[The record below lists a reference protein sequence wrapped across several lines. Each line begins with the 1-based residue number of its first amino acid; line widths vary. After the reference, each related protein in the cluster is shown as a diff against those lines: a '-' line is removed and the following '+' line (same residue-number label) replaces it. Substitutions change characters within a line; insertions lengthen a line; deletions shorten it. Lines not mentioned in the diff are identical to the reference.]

1 MGDFLTS
8 HFFYA
13 PGYKTQCVLLN
24 AQAADVPQGTIICA
38 KGAAGS
44 ISASFTGSAAT
55 ISPTASFTGTEA
67 SLSGEAETY
76 TPAGTISV
84 TGASYTPSGSVT
96 VSQSGGASADGTF
109 DVIGAENYG
118 AVYGILLKDAPA
130 SGSAQSVDVIVCG
143 ELFRETINAVY
154 KAANSDNDL
163 PEPVVVALRNIGLVL
178 K

>member
-8 HFFYA
+8 HLFYS
-13 PGYKTQCVLLN
+13 PRYKTQCILLN

-44 ISASFTGSAAT
+44 LSASADFDGVDAELT
-55 ISPTASFTGTEA
+55 
-67 SLSGEAETY
+67 GEAQ
-76 TPAGTISV
+76 
-84 TGASYTPSGSVT
+84 SYTPRGFVSVT
-96 VSQSGGASADGTF
+96 ISESGGASADGTF
-109 DVIGAENYG
+109 DIIGAENYG

-143 ELFRETINAVY
+143 ELFRETVNAAY

-163 PEPVVVALRNIGLVL
+163 PESVVVALRDIGIIL

>member
-8 HFFYA
+8 HLFYS
-13 PGYKTQCVLLN
+13 PWYKTQCVLLN

-44 ISASFTGSAAT
+44 ASASAT
-55 ISPTASFTGTEA
+55 FSGTEV
-67 SLSGEAETY
+67 SLTGEAQTY
-76 TPAGTISV
+76 TPEGSVSVTISE
-84 TGASYTPSGSVT
+84 
-96 VSQSGGASADGTF
+96 SGGASADGTF

-130 SGSAQSVDVIVCG
+130 AGSAQSVDVIVCG
-143 ELFRETINAVY
+143 ELFRETVNAIY
-154 KAANSDNDL
+154 KAANSDNDI
-163 PEPVVVALRNIGLVL
+163 PESVVVALRDIGIIL

>member
-8 HFFYA
+8 HLFYS
-13 PGYKTQCVLLN
+13 PWYKTQCILLN

-44 ISASFTGSAAT
+44 ISASFTGSAAS
-55 ISPTASFTGTEA
+55 ITASFTGTEA
-67 SLSGEAETY
+67 ALSGDAQSY
-76 TPAGTISV
+76 TPAGSV
-84 TGASYTPSGSVT
+84 AVGAYTPAGSVAI
-96 VSQSGGASADGTF
+96 SQSAGASADGTF
-109 DVIGAENYG
+109 DIIGAENYG

-163 PEPVVVALRNIGLVL
+163 PEPVVVALRNIGIVL

>member
-1 MGDFLTS
+1 MSDFLTS
-8 HFFYA
+8 HFFYS
-13 PGYKTQCVLLN
+13 PWYKTQCVSLN

-44 ISASFTGSAAT
+44 ASASAT
-55 ISPTASFTGTEA
+55 FTGTEA
-67 SLSGEAETY
+67 SLTGEAQTY
-76 TPAGTISV
+76 TPAGSVAVTISE
-84 TGASYTPSGSVT
+84 
-96 VSQSGGASADGTF
+96 SGGASADGTF
-109 DVIGAENYG
+109 DIIGAENYG

-143 ELFRETINAVY
+143 ELFRETVNAVY

-163 PEPVVVALRNIGLVL
+163 PESVVVALRDIGIIL

>member
-8 HFFYA
+8 HLFYS
-13 PGYKTQCVLLN
+13 PWYKTQCILLN

-44 ISASFTGSAAT
+44 ISASFTGSAAS
-55 ISPTASFTGTEA
+55 ITASFTGTEA
-67 SLSGEAETY
+67 ALSGDAQSY
-76 TPAGTISV
+76 TPAGSV
-84 TGASYTPSGSVT
+84 AVGAYTPAGSVAI
-96 VSQSGGASADGTF
+96 SQSAGASADGTF
-109 DVIGAENYG
+109 DIIGAENYG
-118 AVYGILLKDAPA
+118 AVYGILLKDAAA

-163 PEPVVVALRNIGLVL
+163 PESVVVALRNIGIVL

>member
-8 HFFYA
+8 HFFYD

-44 ISASFTGSAAT
+44 ISASFTGSAAS
-55 ISPTASFTGTEA
+55 ITASFTGTEA
-67 SLSGEAETY
+67 ALSGDAQSY
-76 TPAGTISV
+76 TPAGSV
-84 TGASYTPSGSVT
+84 AVGAYTPAGSVAI
-96 VSQSGGASADGTF
+96 SQSAGASADGTY
-109 DVIGAENYG
+109 DIIGAANYG
-118 AVYGILLKDAPA
+118 AVYGVLLKDAPA

-143 ELFRETINAVY
+143 ELFCETVNAVY

-163 PEPVVVALRNIGLVL
+163 PESVVVALRNIGIVL